1 MAQMWIK
8 GTYLVEEKLT
18 KCWPHRFAPLFS
30 LERFLMCI
38 VLQCFSLEAKFL
50 GSSKVIAMPSPTKWA
65 RWWSILNWPFMFWF
79 FSFQYLGFIVI
90 KLVSLFLSDHHIITM
105 NHICALRFC
114 LTLKNIKKNR
124 QNNSYTYTIAISAEF
139 IS

>member
-1 MAQMWIK
+1 MTQMWIK

-79 FSFQYLGFIVI
+79 FFIPVSWLHSHQTCITLLIWSSYHNHEPHLRI
-90 KLVSLFLSDHHIITM
+90 KILSDSEKHKKKIVKIIHTHIQLLYLL
-105 NHICALRFC
+105 NL
-114 LTLKNIKKNR
+114 
-124 QNNSYTYTIAISAEF
+124 
-139 IS
+139 